1 MTAQEALDAHRAW
14 HDTHAAELR
23 IALAMYSVS
32 IDWMVREYSRPALRM
47 QLQGRRNGL
56 VEVVAMSGGGW
67 LVNGIET
74 QDLMMTLAEVAA

>member
-1 MTAQEALDAHRAW
+1 LNTQEALDAHRAW
-14 HDTHAAELR
+14 HDKHAAELR

-32 IDWMVREYSRPALRM
+32 SDWMVREYSRPGLRM
-47 QLQGRRNGL
+47 QLQGRRNAL

-74 QDLMMTLAEVAA
+74 QDLMMTLAEVAP